1 MNFWKLGNKTL
12 SQCDG
17 NADADDRS
25 NCSSSPC
32 TSYRRA
38 KNLSEGHC
46 LALQGFAEWSKAPN
60 SDLQG
65 QIFLSAPNNYDRSIL
80 FLAYLL
86 ISSILFKE
94 LPLMNHI
101 PILFPFAL
109 VYWAPVWC
117 SPWRLRHKARKNNPC
132 HIGKLTSNVTSYV
145 TSTPN
150 VLTIR
155 VMWPPI
161 YNQCIDVLLFV
172 FYRIR

>member
-17 NADADDRS
+17 NADTDDRGDC
-25 NCSSSPC
+25 NSSPW

-109 VYWAPVWC
+109 VYWAP
-117 SPWRLRHKARKNNPC
+117 WRLRHKARKNDAC
-132 HIGKLTSNVTSYV
+132 HIGKLMSNVTSYV

-161 YNQCIDVLLFV
+161 YNQCIVCCYSF